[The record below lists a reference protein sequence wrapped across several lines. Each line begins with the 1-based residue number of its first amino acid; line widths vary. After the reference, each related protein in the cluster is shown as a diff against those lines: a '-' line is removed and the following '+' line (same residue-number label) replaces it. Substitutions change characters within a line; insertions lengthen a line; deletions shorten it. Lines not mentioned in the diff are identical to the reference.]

1 MKLIEVFSDLVSAN
15 VRHQEPNGA
24 PDTFAEFLN
33 TFPVDRI
40 EKLTLDGY
48 CLGARGNGEMKSF
61 SWWLEHGLQPALGSY
76 APGTAKGHLLYWQK
90 DGTLYKNRHLEKLSD
105 VDALNAVL
113 RLHAHVAS
121 TRTLDEARSLDD
133 QQALEGGLAL
143 PPGFSMSD
151 GRVLRLLAAYHPE
164 FSLPIYSQKHLP
176 YFLECFGI
184 ERDEMA
190 TGAVA
195 RMLQLFGVYDA
206 VREHVPDVTPW
217 GFVNTLY
224 KAGEQLEIRPP
235 RTSHAYAGSG
245 RKKAESSAVPTG
257 QGDASDDTQRGA
269 EQQPPLNQILVGPPG
284 TGKTRHT
291 ILKALEIIEP
301 DLFEEHNP
309 DSPDG
314 FRSLKE
320 RFDELRDEQRIRFVT
335 FHQSFS
341 YEDFVE
347 GLRMSI
353 SESKDDL
360 DDAEGATSELRP
372 EAGVF
377 KQIATLAS
385 NDAMRESVGD
395 GIALSGRVWKISLNG
410 TQFNSVKEWCFA
422 NGQARIGWNRAG
434 DLHNQQPEE
443 VEYFKQLGRNE
454 KKSLT
459 YFSQEI
465 QVGDMLL
472 SIDSNTSV
480 DAVGIVQ
487 KPYFYDPAPFERFP
501 QAIEVRWI
509 ARGSIPF
516 QSLNGGK
523 LFALSTVS
531 PMHRMSQSSVVKHL
545 AAQQVSIEQIG
556 QKRQRRPYV
565 LIIDEINRGNVSRIF
580 GELITLLEPSKREGA
595 AGETQQVILPYS
607 KAPFTVPDNLYIVGT
622 MNTADRS
629 LVPLDTALRRR
640 FHFEELMPDASVL
653 SGITVE
659 EEINIAKMFSVMNE
673 RITALLGRERTLG
686 HSYFLPL
693 RDDQSIGALSRIFSK
708 QIIPLLQEYFFNDWQ
723 RIQWVL
729 KDQKKKPE
737 HRFVIDGFPSHGQ
750 DLGKLFGDDAVAQA
764 LGEIR
769 HWTVNEAAFNERESY
784 LGIYDKDHA

>member
-1 MKLIEVFSDLVSAN
+1 MKLIEAFSDLISAN
-15 VRHQEPNGA
+15 GRRNEPSAA
-24 PDTFAEFLN
+24 PNTLAEFL
-33 TFPVDRI
+33 TAFPADKI
-40 EKLTLDGY
+40 EKLTLDSY
-48 CLGARGNGEMKSF
+48 CLGARGNGELKSF
-61 SWWLEHGLQPALGSY
+61 SWWLEHGLQSALGTY

-113 RLHAHVAS
+113 RLHAHVA
-121 TRTLDEARSLDD
+121 RTSSPDEARSLDD
-133 QQALEGGLAL
+133 QHALEDMLVL

-151 GRVLRLLAAYHPE
+151 GRLLRLLAAYHPE

-195 RMLQLFGVYDA
+195 RMLQLFGVYET
-206 VREHVPDVTPW
+206 VRGRVQDVTPW

-224 KAGEQLEIRPP
+224 RLGEQLEIRPP
-235 RTSHAYAGSG
+235 RTSHAYAASGSKRRGSSALPSG
-245 RKKAESSAVPTG
+245 RS
-257 QGDASDDTQRGA
+257 DASDDMRRDAG
-269 EQQPPLNQILVGPPG
+269 QQPPLNQILVGPPG

-291 ILKALEIIEP
+291 ILKALEILEP

-309 DSPDG
+309 DSLDG
-314 FRSLKE
+314 FKSLKE

-347 GLRMSI
+347 GLRI
-353 SESKDDL
+353 GIADGKDDL
-360 DDAEGATSELRP
+360 EETGGNTAELRP
-372 EAGVF
+372 EPGVF
-377 KQIATLAS
+377 KQIATLAT
-385 NDAMRESVGD
+385 NDAMRESLGD

-410 TQFNSVKEWCFA
+410 TQSNPVKDWCFA
-422 NGQARIGWNRAG
+422 NGQARIGWNMAG
-434 DLHNQQPEE
+434 NLHDQQPEE
-443 VEYFKQLGRNE
+443 AEYFMQLGRNE

-459 YFSQEI
+459 YFSQDI
-465 QVGDMLL
+465 QIGDMLL

-487 KPYFYDPAPFERFP
+487 KPYFHDPIPFERFP
-501 QAIEVRWI
+501 QVMEVRWI

-516 QSLNGGK
+516 QSQNSGK
-523 LFALSTVS
+523 LFPLSTVS
-531 PMHRMSQSSVVKHL
+531 PMHRMSQAAVVKHL
-545 AAQQVSIEQIG
+545 ATQQVPIEHIG
-556 QKRQRRPYV
+556 QKQQRRPYV
-565 LIIDEINRGNVSRIF
+565 LIIDEINRGNVSRVF
-580 GELITLLEPSKREGA
+580 GELITLLEPSKREGS
-595 AGETQQVILPYS
+595 GRETQQVILPYS
-607 KAPFTVPDNLYIVGT
+607 KTPFTVPDNLYIVGT

-629 LVPLDTALRRR
+629 LIPLDTALRRR
-640 FHFEELMPDASVL
+640 FHFEELMPNASVL
-653 SGITVE
+653 SGIIVDKD
-659 EEINIAKMFSVMNE
+659 INVARMFIVMNE

-693 RDDQSIGALSRIFSK
+693 KDDQSIGALSRIFSK

-737 HRFVIDGFPSHGQ
+737 HRFVVDGFPTHGQ

-764 LGEIR
+764 LGQLR

-784 LGIYDKDHA
+784 LGIYDNDHA